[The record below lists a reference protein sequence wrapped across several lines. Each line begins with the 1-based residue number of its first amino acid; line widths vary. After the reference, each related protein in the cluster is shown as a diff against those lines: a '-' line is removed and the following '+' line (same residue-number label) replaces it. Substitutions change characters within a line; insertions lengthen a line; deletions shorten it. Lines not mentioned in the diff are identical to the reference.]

1 MVQSRQTEEKLM
13 NVLSFPGGWLLQE
26 DEEAEEEPELG
37 RLREELLPRTVLL
50 LLHSLLHNTGQYN
63 KCLHLAD
70 LVPSY
75 QHHIYQVYT
84 KTGLR
89 ELLAKLRESLVAV
102 MEEGGT
108 DSWGYA
114 KL

>member
-1 MVQSRQTEEKLM
+1 MQRHAVAFTEIP
-13 NVLSFPGGWLLQE
+13 VRIFQITVS
-26 DEEAEEEPELG
+26 LG

-70 LVPSY
+70 LVASD

-89 ELLAKLRESLVAV
+89 ELLAKLRESSLAV